1 MVSVLFK
8 PHDLSVRVEE
18 GTSVLQAARLAGVV
32 IESPCN
38 GEGTCGKCKVR
49 LDGRSLMNV
58 AGNGTPHLPKKAED
72 DLGLVLACR
81 TEIRG
86 NLIVEV
92 PIPPL
97 AESMRIL
104 SFGKG
109 FDVPPDGFIRKI
121 FSDGEDRTRVY
132 AGEEL
137 VAVEEGNTADRNYGA
152 VVDIGTTTLVA
163 SLVDIGTGSEIASAS
178 SLNPQSRHA
187 QDVLSRI
194 KFASNADGRRY
205 LQAELV
211 RSINGLI
218 ADAAGR
224 SGVRG
229 ENVYEVV
236 FSGNTCMLH
245 LAAGADPAP
254 LGRYPY
260 TPQICGGSHVKASDL
275 GLEIA
280 GCGLVYLPPIIS
292 AYVGADITS
301 GILASRLRQR
311 KGVTLFVDIGTNGEM
326 VMGCDG
332 KLLATSTAAGPAF
345 EGMNITFGMTA
356 STGAIERFEVDRD
369 GDISLQTIGG
379 AEAAGIC
386 GSGLLDIVGEL
397 VAHGVINRNGT
408 FVAPDADRLPKTL
421 RERIVTR
428 EGKRI
433 FRITEKV
440 FLTQKDIR
448 QVQLAKGAIRSGI
461 EFLLRHAGVVASDV
475 DGVLIAGSFGY
486 HLRPKSLL
494 NTGIIPPEFDGKV
507 DFLGNTSL
515 SGGRAFLINKG
526 LRERMAREVKDVK
539 VIELANDEGF
549 EKTFARALAF

>member
-1 MVSVLFK
+1 MVRVLFK
-8 PHDLSVRVEE
+8 PHGRSIQVEE

-49 LDGRSLMNV
+49 LDNRSPMNV
-58 AGNGTPHLPKKAED
+58 AGNGTPHLPKRKEG

-97 AESMRIL
+97 EESMRIL

-132 AGEEL
+132 AGEEI
-137 VAVEEGNTADRNYGA
+137 VAAEEGNTADRNYGA

-163 SLVDIGTGSEIASAS
+163 SLVDINTGSEIASAS

-194 KFASNADGRRY
+194 KFASTADGRRY

-211 RSINGLI
+211 RAINGLI

-245 LAAGADPAP
+245 LAVGADPAP

-260 TPQICGGSHVKASDL
+260 TPRIRGGGHVKASDL

-301 GILASRLRQR
+301 GILASRLRER

-345 EGMNITFGMTA
+345 EGMNITFGMRA

-408 FVAPDADRLPKTL
+408 FAGPDAERAPTSL

-428 EGKRI
+428 EGKRA
-433 FRITEKV
+433 FRITKKV

-461 EFLLRHAGVVASDV
+461 EFLLRHAGVAASDV

-526 LRERMAREVKDVK
+526 LRERMAIEVKGVK
-539 VIELANDEGF
+539 VVELANDEGF